1 MSARLP
7 APKPKPILNFAELKE
22 DEVKHIAFLN
32 EFLHPNDAKLI
43 YASKSGAKLE
53 PTPAKWGQVAIA
65 LIGVSGYLA
74 TVEIT
79 DMWFVILKI
88 SLGAISAGLV
98 ALTGVKQ

>member
-1 MSARLP
+1 MIKNINR
-7 APKPKPILNFAELKE
+7 
-22 DEVKHIAFLN
+22 
-32 EFLHPNDAKLI
+32 
-43 YASKSGAKLE
+43 
-53 PTPAKWGQVAIA
+53 PTPAKWGKVAVA

-88 SLGAISAGLV
+88 SLGALAAGLV

>member
-1 MSARLP
+1 MIKNINR
-7 APKPKPILNFAELKE
+7 
-22 DEVKHIAFLN
+22 
-32 EFLHPNDAKLI
+32 
-43 YASKSGAKLE
+43 

-79 DMWFVILKI
+79 DLWFVILKI

>member
-1 MSARLP
+1 MIKNINR
-7 APKPKPILNFAELKE
+7 
-22 DEVKHIAFLN
+22 
-32 EFLHPNDAKLI
+32 
-43 YASKSGAKLE
+43 

-79 DMWFVILKI
+79 DLWFVILKI
-88 SLGAISAGLV
+88 SLGAIAAGLV